1 LNHRER
7 VLKALN
13 FEEPDRVPIFENGI
27 DTPLME
33 KITGDSFPY
42 AVSRQSPVITDRNHE
57 SKRVDLRLKC
67 WRKVGFDL
75 FPIDLSTPDGW
86 KPRMTPEGDMV
97 DLWGRIMKLDK
108 MTRAWIPYS
117 TVFTHP
123 DDYEEFE
130 FPDPL
135 TGGWVYALEYAKRD
149 LDGEMALASSLR
161 DPFAHAWEM
170 FTPMKFVLWMYREPN
185 FIKRVIEDIADF
197 NIGII
202 KRVAE
207 VGVDLIISS
216 GDYCD
221 AKGPMVPISFFRDT
235 IFPNLKRQVDAAHKY
250 GVKYIKHTDGNVNLL
265 LPDLVDIV
273 DGCHSLDPSAGVDI
287 GSVKKKYGDRL
298 VLMGNISVDNLAM
311 KGRDDI
317 IGEVKRCIRDAS
329 PGGGHI
335 LSSSNSWAAG
345 AKLEN
350 CLAMVEAGK
359 TFGVYPVNYQ

>member
-1 LNHRER
+1 M
-7 VLKALN
+7 
-13 FEEPDRVPIFENGI
+13 ENGI

-42 AVSRQSPVITDRNHE
+42 AVSRQSPIVTDRLLE
-57 SKRVDLRLKC
+57 RKRVELKLKC
-67 WRKVGFDL
+67 YRKIGFDL
-75 FPIDLSTPDGW
+75 FPIDLSPPDSW
-86 KPRMTPEGDMV
+86 KPRMNPEGDMI

-108 MTRAWIPYS
+108 VTRAWIPYS
-117 TVFTHP
+117 TVFNDP

-130 FPDPL
+130 FPNPL
-135 TGGWVYALEYAKRD
+135 TSGWIYALEYAKRD

-185 FIKRVIEDIADF
+185 FIKRVIEDITEF

-221 AKGPMVPISFFRDT
+221 AKGPMVPISFFKNT
-235 IFPNLKRQVDAAHKY
+235 IFPNLRRQADAAHKN
-250 GVKYIKHTDGNVNLL
+250 GLKYIKHTDGNINPL
-265 LPDLVDIV
+265 LPDLVNIV

-287 GSVKKKYGDRL
+287 GSVKKMYGHRL
-298 VLMGNISVDNLAM
+298 VLIGNISVDNLAM
-311 KGRDDI
+311 KRRADI
-317 IGEVKRCIRDAS
+317 IEEVKKCIRDAS
-329 PGGGHI
+329 SGGGHI
-335 LSSSNSWAAG
+335 LSSSNTWAAG

-359 TFGVYPVNYQ
+359 TFGMYPIRI